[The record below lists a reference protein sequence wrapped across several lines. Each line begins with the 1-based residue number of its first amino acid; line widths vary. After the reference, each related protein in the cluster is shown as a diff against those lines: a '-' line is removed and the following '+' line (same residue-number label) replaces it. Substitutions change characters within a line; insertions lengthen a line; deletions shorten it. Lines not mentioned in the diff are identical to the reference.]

1 MTNEDLTLSDVIIK
15 FVDFS
20 FKEGNEVEQI
30 KNYKNLIKF
39 MSDNNIP
46 FDLESDVFEKLLE
59 NEKITKM
66 LDSILKLQDN
76 KIYFKNPLFYGLAL
90 LYSNVSDIEVDIV
103 EDDDD
108 FVNDEATDEQEVVYD
123 SSFVTN
129 DPVKQYLKDL
139 DKAPFTPEEELEAFK
154 KLSEGNEAMKKDIVE
169 HNLRLVL
176 SIAKRYVGRGLD
188 FLDLVQEGNIG
199 LMTAVDKFKYE
210 KGYKFSTYATWW
222 IRQAITRGL
231 SNDSRTIRIPVH
243 LYECMFKVDKFISNY
258 FNSHNGEQPTI
269 KEIQEETGYSFEK
282 IHDILKYSS
291 IPVSLNSPVGEGE
304 DNDSVLGDFIA
315 DDSYEDPAENIYL
328 MQFRDAF
335 FTSNLSQRELL
346 VLSLRFGLRLDED
359 SELWDYVHYCKK
371 VMMEK
376 GKDPS
381 VIDQIMYDLQNGRS
395 YTLEEVGKVFGVT
408 RERVRQIEAKG
419 LRKLR
424 NPRSKVKQFDPNP
437 SRKLSRAY

>member
-1 MTNEDLTLSDVIIK
+1 MTNENLTLSDVIIR

-20 FKEGNEVEQI
+20 FREGNELEQV
-30 KNYKNLIKF
+30 KNYKSLIKF

-46 FDLESDVFEKLLE
+46 FDLEPDDFEKLLE

-76 KIYFKNPLFYGLAL
+76 KLYFKNPLFYGLAL
-90 LYSNVSDIEVDIV
+90 LYSNASDIKIDIDE
-103 EDDDD
+103 EDDY
-108 FVNDEATDEQEVVYD
+108 VNEELEEEQDVIYD
-123 SSFVTN
+123 SSFVTE

-139 DKAPFTPEEELEAFK
+139 DKAPYTPEEELKAFK
-154 KLSEGNEAMKKDIVE
+154 ELSEGNEAKKEEIVE

-231 SNDSRTIRIPVH
+231 SNGSRTIRIPVH
-243 LYECMFKVDKFISNY
+243 LYECIFKVEKFINGY
-258 FNSHNGEQPTI
+258 FNSHNGEKPTYR
-269 KEIQEETGYSFEK
+269 EIQEATGFSIEK
-282 IHDILKYSS
+282 VEDIIKYSGK
-291 IPVSLNSPVGEGE
+291 PVSLNSPIGEGE
-304 DNDSVLGDFIA
+304 DRDGELGDFIA
-315 DDSYEDPAENIYL
+315 DDSYEDPAEIIYYK
-328 MQFRDAF
+328 QFRDAF

-346 VLSLRFGLRLDED
+346 VLSLRFGLKLDED

-376 GKDPS
+376 GKDPAI
-381 VIDQIMYDLQNGRS
+381 IDYMMNQLQNGKS

-424 NPRSKVKQFDPNP
+424 NPRSKVKQFDPDP